1 MPSTALVESTT
12 ISLSEAASRRKRKWI
27 LPELRGRMGLWLVA
41 APALVATT
49 VAWAALF
56 LLWSPILDHVVWST
70 RGANP
75 DRMFWDVC
83 ARILVTT
90 GALAV
95 IFGIV
100 ALIVARFV
108 SHRVA
113 GPLHRISEVAAQVA
127 KGRHHER
134 VRLRDGDYIEDFAAN
149 FNDMLDCIDARSR
162 FHRNR
167 MKAVQ
172 KNLSDLETAVATGS
186 VGAEELDDRLREC
199 LRIVQNARVGSPEE
213 ETPVLY

>member
-1 MPSTALVESTT
+1 MPSTVLVESTT
-12 ISLSEAASRRKRKWI
+12 MSAPDAASRRRRKWI
-27 LPELRGRMGLWLVA
+27 LPNLRGRMAVWLVA

-49 VAWAALF
+49 AAWAALF
-56 LLWSPILDHVVWST
+56 LVWSPLLDRLVWSAH
-70 RGANP
+70 GANP
-75 DRMFWDVC
+75 DRVFWDLC
-83 ARILVTT
+83 LRILLTT

-100 ALIVARFV
+100 ALVVARIV

-113 GPLHRISEVAAQVA
+113 GPLHRMSEVAVQVA

-134 VRLRDGDYIEDFAAN
+134 VRLRDGDYIEDFAEE
-149 FNDMLDCIDARSR
+149 FNDMLDCIEARSR

-172 KNLSDLETAVATGS
+172 KHLSDLEAALANGTVGS
-186 VGAEELDDRLREC
+186 EELEDRLKES
-199 LRIVQNARVGSPEE
+199 LRTVQDARTGTPEQ

>member
-1 MPSTALVESTT
+1 MSFTTLAESAAM
-12 ISLSEAASRRKRKWI
+12 SLPDAVSRRRQNWI
-27 LPELRGRMGLWLVA
+27 LPHLRGRMALWLVA

-49 VAWAALF
+49 AAWAALF
-56 LLWSPILDHVVWST
+56 LVWSPILDRAAWAM

-75 DRMFWDVC
+75 DRVFWDVC
-83 ARILVTT
+83 LRILLTT

-100 ALIVARFV
+100 ALVAARIV

-113 GPLHRISEVAAQVA
+113 GPLHRMGEVALQVS

-134 VRLRDGDYIEDFAAN
+134 VRLRDGDYIEDFAETVQRHAGLRRGAPALSPQP
-149 FNDMLDCIDARSR
+149 DEGRAEEPVGP
-162 FHRNR
+162 RNR
-167 MKAVQ
+167 RR
-172 KNLSDLETAVATGS
+172 EWS
-186 VGAEELDDRLREC
+186 VGPEELEERLRES
-199 LRIVQNARVGSPEE
+199 LRIVHDARTGNPEE

>member
-1 MPSTALVESTT
+1 MSFTTLAEGAAMPLADT
-12 ISLSEAASRRKRKWI
+12 ASRRRHSWI
-27 LPELRGRMGLWLVA
+27 LPNLRGRMGLWLVA

-49 VAWAALF
+49 ATWAALF
-56 LLWSPILDHVVWST
+56 VLWSPILDRVVWSI

-75 DRMFWDVC
+75 DGVFWDVC
-83 ARILVTT
+83 LRIFLTT
-90 GALAV
+90 GTLAV

-100 ALIVARFV
+100 ALVAARIV

-113 GPLHRISEVAAQVA
+113 GPLHRMGEVAEQVT

-134 VRLRDGDYIEDFAAN
+134 VRLRDGDYIEDFAEK
-149 FNDMLDCIDARSR
+149 FNDMLDCVEARSR

-167 MKAVQ
+167 MRAVQ
-172 KNLSDLETAVATGS
+172 KNLSDLETALANGTVSAKD
-186 VGAEELDDRLREC
+186 VENRLRES
-199 LRIVQNARVGSPEE
+199 LRIVQDARVGNPEE

>member
-1 MPSTALVESTT
+1 MPSTVLVESGIMSPPETA
-12 ISLSEAASRRKRKWI
+12 LQRRRNWI
-27 LPELRGRMGLWLVA
+27 LPKLRGRMALWLVG

-49 VAWAALF
+49 AALAALF
-56 LLWSPILDHVVWST
+56 LLWSPILDRVVWST
-70 RGANP
+70 RGANA
-75 DRMFWDVC
+75 DRVFWDVC
-83 ARILVTT
+83 LRILLTT
-90 GALAV
+90 GALMV

-100 ALIVARFV
+100 ALVAARIV

-113 GPLHRISEVAAQVA
+113 GPLHRMGEVAAEVA

-134 VRLRDGDYIEDFAAN
+134 VRLRDGDYIEDFAEK
-149 FNDMLDCIDARSR
+149 FNDMLDGIEARSR

-172 KNLSDLETAVATGS
+172 KRLSDLETSLMNGTIGP
-186 VGAEELDDRLREC
+186 EELEARLREA
-199 LRIVQNARVGSPEE
+199 LRIIQDARVGSPEE

>member
-1 MPSTALVESTT
+1 M
-12 ISLSEAASRRKRKWI
+12 SLPEAASRRRQNCI
-27 LPELRGRMGLWLVA
+27 LSNLRGRMALWLVA

-49 VAWAALF
+49 AAWAALF
-56 LLWSPILDHVVWST
+56 LIWSPILDRVAWST

-75 DRMFWDVC
+75 DRVFWDVC
-83 ARILVTT
+83 LRILLTT
-90 GALAV
+90 GALTV

-100 ALIVARFV
+100 ALVAARIV

-113 GPLHRISEVAAQVA
+113 GPLHRMGEVALQVA
-127 KGRHHER
+127 KGRQHER
-134 VRLRDGDYIEDFAAN
+134 VRLRDGDYIEDFAEK
-149 FNDMLDCIDARSR
+149 FNDMLDGIEARSH

-172 KNLSDLETAVATGS
+172 KSLSDLEAGLMNGA
-186 VGAEELDDRLREC
+186 VGAEELENRLREA
-199 LRIVQNARVGSPEE
+199 LHIVQDARVGNPEE